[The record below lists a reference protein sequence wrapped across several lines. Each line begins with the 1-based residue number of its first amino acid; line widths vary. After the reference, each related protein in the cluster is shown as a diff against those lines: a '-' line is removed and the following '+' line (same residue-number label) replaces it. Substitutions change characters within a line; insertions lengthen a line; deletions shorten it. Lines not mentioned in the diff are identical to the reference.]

1 MVTDQQ
7 ILRLR
12 QALHKGMS
20 LSLAAAKAG
29 IDRKTARKY
38 RQLERLPGEVLMEHT
53 WRTREDPFDGRYRNT
68 P

>member
-7 ILRLR
+7 TLRLR
-12 QALHKGMS
+12 QALQKGMT

-38 RQLERLPGEVLMEHT
+38 RQLERLPGEVRMEHT
-53 WRTREDPFDGRYRNT
+53 CRNAAWRRASV
-68 P
+68 